1 MKKVNCRSEK
11 EVIGIKWIAKVM
23 DFGVSLTVIE
33 ALNDGLNAFLAV
45 RGNKK
50 VYRQKV
56 KQLAN
61 EAEKKMS
68 LKKVAIL
75 AEMKDKKFFDT
86 YSDAVI
92 DLAEK
97 DVQDF
102 RSSIKKVLDENNVH
116 DSDMIADVETARVMF
131 VFATIHYNS
140 VMEAAKSK
148 FGNCHKELFNHF
160 DLTDIRQAWERL
172 CHLLYA
178 NQTADLNTESVQ
190 EKYDQMSE
198 KFVNGVYV
206 SDCVKEAKKACPYVY
221 DEIKPDNLVN

>member
-1 MKKVNCRSEK
+1 MKKVNCRSKK
-11 EVIGIKWIAKVM
+11 EVIGIKWIARVI

-45 RGNKK
+45 RENKK
-50 VYRQKV
+50 VYRHKV

-68 LKKVAIL
+68 LKKTAIL
-75 AEMKDKKFFDT
+75 SEMKYKKFFDT

-92 DLAEK
+92 DLAET

-131 VFATIHYNS
+131 VLATIHYNS

-160 DLTDIRQAWERL
+160 DLTDIRQTWERL
-172 CHLLYA
+172 CHLIYA
-178 NQTADLNTESVQ
+178 NHTADLNTESVQ
-190 EKYDQMSE
+190 KRYDQMSD
-198 KFVNGVYV
+198 KFVNGFYV
-206 SDCVKEAKKACPYVY
+206 SDCVKEVKKECHYVY
-221 DEIKPDNLVN
+221 DKIKSGDLVN